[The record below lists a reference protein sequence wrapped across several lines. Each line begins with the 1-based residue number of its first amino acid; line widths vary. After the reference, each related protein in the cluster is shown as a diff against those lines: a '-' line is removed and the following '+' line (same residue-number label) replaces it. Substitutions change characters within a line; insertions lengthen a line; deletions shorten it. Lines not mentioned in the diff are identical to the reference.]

1 MRDLKAILKN
11 KFNSNSTE
19 KTLRN
24 MKKQSDIQGFFSLK
38 DHSGCSPECGFDGQ
52 EETIWELLTCIR
64 K

>member
-52 EETIWELLTCIR
+52 EETIRE
-64 K
+64 